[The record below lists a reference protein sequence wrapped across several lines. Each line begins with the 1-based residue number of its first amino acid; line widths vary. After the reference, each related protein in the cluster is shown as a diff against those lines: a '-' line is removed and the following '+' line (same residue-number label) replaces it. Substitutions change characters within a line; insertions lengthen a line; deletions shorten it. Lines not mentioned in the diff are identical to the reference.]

1 MSAVRTP
8 RALGRSV
15 GLSAARPAPPL
26 GTARDRQWPA
36 RPGPPWRSPGRG
48 SASSSC
54 SSTPRRGARGGRPGR
69 VAARGSSGGRRAAGG
84 PDWRGTSGREG
95 RAGSAPARLRSP
107 AGVSPPTLR
116 APPAGLLGRLLE
128 KRARPGGRGQPRPSE
143 DVGRA
148 PASLRSR
155 PHTGKRTSAPYVLPR
170 RIFFCDPR
178 ACG

>member
-1 MSAVRTP
+1 MSEVRTP

-26 GTARDRQWPA
+26 GTARDSRRPA

-69 VAARGSSGGRRAAGG
+69 AAARGSSGGRRAVGG
-84 PDWRGTSGREG
+84 PGWRGTSGRGG
-95 RAGSAPARLRSP
+95 RAGPGPVRLPARPP
-107 AGVSPPTLR
+107 ASPPAIPSQRLPTDPR
-116 APPAGLLGRLLE
+116 RPARLLE
-128 KRARPGGRGQPRPSE
+128 KRARPDGRGQPRPSE

-148 PASLRSR
+148 PASFRSS
-155 PHTGKRTSAPYVLPR
+155 PHTGKRTSARCMSFQDDFL
-170 RIFFCDPR
+170 
-178 ACG
+178 